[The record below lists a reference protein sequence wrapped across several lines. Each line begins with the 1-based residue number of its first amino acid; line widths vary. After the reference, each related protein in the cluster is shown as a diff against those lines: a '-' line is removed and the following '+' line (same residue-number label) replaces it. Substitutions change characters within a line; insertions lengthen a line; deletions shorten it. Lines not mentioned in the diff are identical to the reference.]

1 MRGNDWKDRTRN
13 QKLAAVL
20 YPNQTS
26 EETRRQMAEL
36 SAEKESADCLAVAS
50 RQCKEIGVATWRI
63 SKEVKAKE
71 KLDER

>member
-36 SAEKESADCLAVAS
+36 SVTELKKPPTATPLLPDHKRGAVS
-50 RQCKEIGVATWRI
+50 PLGGE
-63 SKEVKAKE
+63 AK
-71 KLDER
+71 RS

>member
-26 EETRRQMAEL
+26 KDTRRQMAEL
-36 SAEKESADCLAVAS
+36 AGNEGRRPPSAQPLIPDHKRGSLSPLGGAAS
-50 RQCKEIGVATWRI
+50 KHKR
-63 SKEVKAKE
+63 
-71 KLDER
+71 